1 MKEGK
6 QAGFSYGV
14 NKDSKEDTTNKCSFI
29 IGLNFGEATAL
40 RLYLERNLG
49 RIFDVMDIPHTDG
62 SHPPAKKKPTEEEA
76 PSKNADILDEEW

>member
-1 MKEGK
+1 
-6 QAGFSYGV
+6 
-14 NKDSKEDTTNKCSFI
+14 
-29 IGLNFGEATAL
+29 
-40 RLYLERNLG
+40 LERNLG